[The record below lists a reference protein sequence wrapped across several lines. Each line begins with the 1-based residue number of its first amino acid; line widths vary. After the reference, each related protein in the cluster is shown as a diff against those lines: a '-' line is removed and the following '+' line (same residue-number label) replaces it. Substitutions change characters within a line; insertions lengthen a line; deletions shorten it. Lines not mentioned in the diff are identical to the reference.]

1 MTVQDLI
8 NKLEKIKDKEKVV
21 LFAGE
26 RAQVEFRWHDH
37 VHDHPH
43 ALVIGD

>member
-8 NKLEKIKDKEKVV
+8 DKLQKIKDKDK
-21 LFAGE
+21 
-26 RAQVEFRWHDH
+26 RVEFSNEASLVEFKWHEH

-43 ALVIGD
+43 ALVIG